1 MGPEWCSSLGFVVRA
16 DAQNSTPKLC
26 EYSTISFLYSDSRS
40 KIIIGVKSV
49 IFPKDYK
56 KGVVMA
62 GMDGLKIQSSSVIT
76 LELRNLKNT
85 SLMWNVNNIKICT
98 LRLLDNLIFL
108 FSSYITRRD
117 FFQILWKSRCDSLV
131 TEILTRKVELWI
143 FSLVKKHHKT
153 NFPVKSSVLKITISF
168 FLYFVSWT

>member
-1 MGPEWCSSLGFVVRA
+1 M
-16 DAQNSTPKLC
+16 N
-26 EYSTISFLYSDSRS
+26 STISFPYSDSRS

-85 SLMWNVNNIKICT
+85 SLMWNVNNIKVCT
-98 LRLLDNLIFL
+98 LRLLDSLIFL

-117 FFQILWKSRCDSLV
+117 FFQILWKSICDSLV
-131 TEILTRKVELWI
+131 TFPSHLKKLCSILRSWLEKLNCGFFHSFHSWKNTTKQLFQSKYQCRK
-143 FSLVKKHHKT
+143 
-153 NFPVKSSVLKITISF
+153 
-168 FLYFVSWT
+168 

>member
-1 MGPEWCSSLGFVVRA
+1 M
-16 DAQNSTPKLC
+16 N
-26 EYSTISFLYSDSRS
+26 STISFPYSDSRS

-85 SLMWNVNNIKICT
+85 SLMWNVNNIKVCT
-98 LRLLDNLIFL
+98 LRLLDSLIFL

-131 TEILTRKVELWI
+131 TFPSHLKKSCSKLRFWLEKLNCGFFHSFHSRKNTTKQL
-143 FSLVKKHHKT
+143 FHSKFQCRK
-153 NFPVKSSVLKITISF
+153 
-168 FLYFVSWT
+168 

>member
-1 MGPEWCSSLGFVVRA
+1 MLKTVIPNYV
-16 DAQNSTPKLC
+16 D
-26 EYSTISFLYSDSRS
+26 STISFPYSDSRS

-85 SLMWNVNNIKICT
+85 SLM
-98 LRLLDNLIFL
+98 
-108 FSSYITRRD
+108 
-117 FFQILWKSRCDSLV
+117 
-131 TEILTRKVELWI
+131 
-143 FSLVKKHHKT
+143 
-153 NFPVKSSVLKITISF
+153 
-168 FLYFVSWT
+168 

>member
-1 MGPEWCSSLGFVVRA
+1 M
-16 DAQNSTPKLC
+16 N
-26 EYSTISFLYSDSRS
+26 STISFPYSDSRS

-85 SLMWNVNNIKICT
+85 SLMWNVNNIKVCT
-98 LRLLDNLIFL
+98 LRLLDSLIFL
-108 FSSYITRRD
+108 FSSYIKRRD
-117 FFQILWKSRCDSLV
+117 FFQILWKSRY
-131 TEILTRKVELWI
+131 II
-143 FSLVKKHHKT
+143 F
-153 NFPVKSSVLKITISF
+153 ISF
-168 FLYFVSWT
+168 PSHLKKLRSILKSWLEKLNCGFFYSFHSWKNTTKQLFQLKFQCRK

>member
-85 SLMWNVNNIKICT
+85 SLMWNVNNIKVCK
-98 LRLLDNLIFL
+98 LRSLGSLIFL
-108 FSSYITRRD
+108 FSSYITMYAMIEKCLRRD
-117 FFQILWKSRCDSLV
+117 FFQILWKSRCDILV
-131 TEILTRKVELWI
+131 TFPSHL
-143 FSLVKKHHKT
+143 
-153 NFPVKSSVLKITISF
+153 NFPVKISV
-168 FLYFVSWT
+168 